1 MPRGD
6 SIFLLVT
13 VGVTPS
19 YASAFNASG
28 GAVLVAIF
36 IHAAF
41 NASSRFLDPFL
52 EDTLTHDHPSA
63 EVFIAVAFLGA
74 SQSTSIGLG

>member
-1 MPRGD
+1 M
-6 SIFLLVT
+6 
-13 VGVTPS
+13 
-19 YASAFNASG
+19 
-28 GAVLVAIF
+28 AVL

-52 EDTLTHDHPSA
+52 EDTPTHDHPSA
-63 EVFIAVAFLGA
+63 EVFIAFAFLAMGILVVLLTSGRLKAGA